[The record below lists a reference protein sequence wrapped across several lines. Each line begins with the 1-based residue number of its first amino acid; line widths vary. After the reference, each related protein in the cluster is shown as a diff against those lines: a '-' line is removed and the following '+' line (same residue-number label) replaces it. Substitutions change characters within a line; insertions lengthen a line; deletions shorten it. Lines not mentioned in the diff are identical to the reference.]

1 MNSFLISWSVS
12 KIIVSALSLTYKS
25 TTMLLSF
32 DPSSNGSPYVVVL
45 TKSSLFLT
53 PPYTLL
59 LTNLHCP
66 SHLPL
71 KQPTPLHRYSSLEL
85 KHVSYLFKSVSS
97 FPLSPAWSLVTICLY
112 LPGLVHALWG
122 HLLAKPNLND
132 IEPTS
137 S

>member
-12 KIIVSALSLTYKS
+12 TIIVSALSLTYKS

-45 TKSSLFLT
+45 TKSSLS
-53 PPYTLL
+53 TLL

-66 SHLPL
+66 SHLLL

-85 KHVSYLFKSVSS
+85 EHVSYLFKSVSS
-97 FPLSPAWSLVTICLY
+97 LPLSPAWSLVTICLY
-112 LPGLVHALWG
+112 LSILVHALWG